1 MSHDPK
7 QTTPQLGADD
17 SVSEAMPVGAGE
29 ETAATATS
37 DQQDTGEKIAPD
49 SPSAQTP
56 PRVSRKGDSI
66 TGTILICTTMICL
79 VMGYFLH
86 NRIAAL
92 EAVSSSSTGDIIV
105 IDYQNLF
112 ANLPEDVTGEEA
124 ERVFSRVNERIL
136 SLQDAGF
143 IVLNANAVLAAP
155 PDTRLDGS
163 LLLTEEP

>member
-1 MSHDPK
+1 MPRDPNL
-7 QTTPQLGADD
+7 TAPQLGADD

-37 DQQDTGEKIAPD
+37 DQQDTAEKIVPD
-49 SPSAQTP
+49 CPSAQTP
-56 PRVSRKGDSI
+56 PQVSRKGDSI
-66 TGTILICTTMICL
+66 TGTLLICTIMVVL
-79 VMGYFLH
+79 VMGYVLH
-86 NRIAAL
+86 SRVAAL
-92 EAVSSSSTGDIIV
+92 EAGSSSSTGDIIV

-112 ANLPEDVTGEEA
+112 ANLPEDVTSEEA